1 MPDEFHKV
9 LCLASCEKAQPVTR
23 PFCTA
28 AAVSFVQ
35 HSTDFFFFS
44 HCFVFLH
51 GIYLQPVIFK
61 PSELHTGFKLAS

>member
-9 LCLASCEKAQPVTR
+9 LCLASYEKAKPVTR
-23 PFCTA
+23 PFCMT

-35 HSTDFFFFS
+35 HSTDFFS
-44 HCFVFLH
+44 HCLVFLH
-51 GIYLQPVIFK
+51 GIYLQLVIFK